1 MRRNVQGQTLH
12 NNLNCTT
19 IVYHTD
25 RIFCLGRN
33 VQGQTLIKNNF
44 NFVND
49 THSLRQSDI
58 VDYRA
63 AYFAAKKYIL
73 VSIVIFAGLLA

>member
-1 MRRNVQGQTLH
+1 M
-12 NNLNCTT
+12 
-19 IVYHTD
+19 
-25 RIFCLGRN
+25 GRN
-33 VQGQTLIKNNF
+33 VQGQTHIKDNF

>member
-1 MRRNVQGQTLH
+1 MYRDRHYTFICVVQQKNITLTEHVIRNIQGQTH
-12 NNLNCTT
+12 
-19 IVYHTD
+19 
-25 RIFCLGRN
+25 
-33 VQGQTLIKNNF
+33 IKDNF

-63 AYFAAKKYIL
+63 AYFAAKNMNKEGN
-73 VSIVIFAGLLA
+73 SIKRHF